1 MRIHI
6 EPEETKERLGR
17 PVAVSL
23 SCHAALFV
31 LIAVWTLLQPAPFQF
46 GDPGGTAGSAVSVNV
61 VQGIPITAPTS
72 RPNPVANDVKHEVPA
87 PPEPV
92 KEVEPEPAPEPEA
105 VPIEEPKPKPTPKK
119 EAPKEAAKPAKTEPE
134 KPDNQITST
143 TGAAASSPL
152 FNQQQAGGAGVG
164 MERGNPFGQGFGWYA
179 EALQRRL
186 SEEWAKTLGQ
196 VSGKPANPVT
206 VRFQILRNGRIEDI
220 RVVESSG
227 NRSFDY
233 SAHRA
238 VQFTNPFRALPP
250 GLRRNAIAV
259 EMTFRMNQ

>member
-1 MRIHI
+1 MRIHL
-6 EPEETKERLGR
+6 EPEEAKERLGR

-31 LIAVWTLLQPAPFQF
+31 LVAVWAMLEEQPFQF
-46 GDPGGTAGSAVSVNV
+46 GELDGTAGSAVSVNV
-61 VQGIPITAPTS
+61 VQGVPITAPTS

-105 VPIEEPKPKPTPKK
+105 VPIEPPKKTPPKPEPPKQ
-119 EAPKEAAKPAKTEPE
+119 AAKAKESEPE

-143 TGAAASSPL
+143 TGAQASSPL
-152 FNQQQAGGAGVG
+152 FNQQQSGGAGVG

-186 SEEWAKTLGQ
+186 SEEWAKTMGQ
-196 VSGKPANPVT
+196 VSGSTSNPVV
-206 VRFQILRNGRIEDI
+206 VRFQILKNGRIEDI

-238 VQFTNPFRALPP
+238 VQFINPFRALPP
-250 GLRRNAIAV
+250 ALRRNAIAV
-259 EMTFRMNQ
+259 EMTFRMN

>member
-1 MRIHI
+1 MRLHL
-6 EPEETKERLGR
+6 EPEEAKERLGR
-17 PVAVSL
+17 PVAVSV
-23 SCHAALFV
+23 SCHAAFFV
-31 LIAVWTLLQPAPFQF
+31 IIAVWAMLEESPFQF
-46 GDPGGTAGSAVSVNV
+46 GELDGTGGSAVSVNV
-61 VQGIPITAPTS
+61 VQGIPISAPTS

-92 KEVEPEPAPEPEA
+92 KKVEPEPSPEPEA
-105 VPIEEPKPKPTPKK
+105 VPIEEPKKTPPKPAPPK
-119 EAPKEAAKPAKTEPE
+119 PKAAAQKSEPE
-134 KPDNQITST
+134 KPENQITST
-143 TGAAASSPL
+143 TGARASSPL
-152 FNQQQAGGAGVG
+152 YNQQQTGGAGVG

-196 VSGKPANPVT
+196 VAGKPSRPVV

-220 RVVESSG
+220 RVIESSG

-238 VQFTNPFRALPP
+238 VQFINPFRALPP
-250 GLRRNAIAV
+250 ALRRNAIAV
-259 EMTFRMNQ
+259 EMTFRMN